1 MKRAIRNLLCLIL
14 ILTLAGCGGNE
25 AARKAGNQPA
35 GVKDILEQARADAEQ
50 KGGSLPAEQET
61 TAATQT
67 GKETSAA
74 ADETVDVDLTA
85 LSGALVLSEVTNML
99 SSPKN

>member
-1 MKRAIRNLLCLIL
+1 MKRAIRYLLCLIL
-14 ILTLAGCGGNE
+14 ILSLAGCGGNE
-25 AARKAGNQPA
+25 ASRKAGNQPS
-35 GVKDILEQARADAEQ
+35 GVKDILEQAKAASEKQ
-50 KGGSLPAEQET
+50 GSSLPAEQET

-85 LSGALVLSEVTNML
+85 ISGALVLS
-99 SSPKN
+99 